1 MTSGSRPTPN
11 WRAQPV
17 DLVFAGGGTLV
28 VSLVAT
34 YFALH
39 RLGLKVARVGGV
51 SAGSLA
57 ALCVAYGLSEDQAKR
72 LLKNILGSG
81 KDLLDESIIS
91 PFTRYGV
98 HKGDALHAYIQ
109 RTFPEKLDGAR
120 IPLRIVTYDIDAEC
134 PIVFDSERCPD
145 VRVADVAMA
154 SCSIPLWFGVR
165 RITSVPGR
173 HSDGGQ
179 KANFP
184 MDLFDDVPTRR
195 TIGIRF
201 KSPLENN
208 YHFYTTQAAY
218 PRLRPARDLPDAVGR
233 HMKAIVNNLN
243 HTHVSSKRWQ
253 NVIDIET
260 SGNGLDFTLS
270 EAEIESM
277 WQDGDRTAMAWAKL
291 QAAETML
298 R

>member
-1 MTSGSRPTPN
+1 MRPLPS
-11 WRAQPV
+11 WRSEPV

-28 VSLVAT
+28 VALVST

-39 RLGLKVARVGGV
+39 RLGLRVARVGGV

-57 ALCVAYGLSEDQAKR
+57 ALCVAFNLSEDSSKR

-81 KDLLDESIIS
+81 KDLLDESVIA
-91 PFTRYGV
+91 PFTRFGI
-98 HKGDALHAYIQ
+98 HKGDALHAYLK

-120 IPLRIVTYDIDAEC
+120 IPIRMLTYDIDAERS
-134 PIVFDSERCPD
+134 IVFDSEKCPD
-145 VRVADVAMA
+145 VRAADVGMA
-154 SCSIPLWFGVR
+154 SSSIPWWFGVR
-165 RITSVPGR
+165 TIPGVPGR

-201 KSPLENN
+201 KSPVQNN
-208 YHFYTTQAAY
+208 YHYFTDHRIY
-218 PRLRPARDLPDAVGR
+218 PKLRPTKDLADASKR
-233 HMKAIVNNLN
+233 MMSAIVNNLN

-260 SGNGLDFTLS
+260 NGNGLDFTLTES
-270 EAEIESM
+270 EIEMM
-277 WQDGDRTAMAWAKL
+277 WADGERTAMAWAKL
-291 QAAETML
+291 QSTQA